1 MTTSYCVKQKKRTE
15 CVSGSEKIVTA
26 KTGRKMMKRISAEQ
40 AYGPGGGGGGGFAAP
55 PNFGKIRF
63 FGRQEKIWAKPVFKD
78 VSMMFL
84 LYLRDKYFLF

>member
-40 AYGPGGGGGGGFAAP
+40 AYGPGGGGGWGF
-55 PNFGKIRF
+55 
-63 FGRQEKIWAKPVFKD
+63 
-78 VSMMFL
+78 
-84 LYLRDKYFLF
+84 